1 MSELWTL
8 TSPPL
13 LDLLGPL
20 DGPRGSLLLLLL
32 GAAPVEVLHHDP
44 HEHVE
49 HEEADQQQEGDEVQQ
64 PPLVVVL
71 ARLHAHLDR
80 LKLLKILFY

>member
-20 DGPRGSLLLLLL
+20 DGPRGALLLLLL

-64 PPLVVVL
+64 APLVVVL
-71 ARLHAHLDR
+71 ARLHNWTG
-80 LKLLKILFY
+80 

>member
-20 DGPRGSLLLLLL
+20 DGSRGALLLLLL

-64 PPLVVVL
+64 APLVVVL
-71 ARLHAHLDR
+71 ARLHS
-80 LKLLKILFY
+80 